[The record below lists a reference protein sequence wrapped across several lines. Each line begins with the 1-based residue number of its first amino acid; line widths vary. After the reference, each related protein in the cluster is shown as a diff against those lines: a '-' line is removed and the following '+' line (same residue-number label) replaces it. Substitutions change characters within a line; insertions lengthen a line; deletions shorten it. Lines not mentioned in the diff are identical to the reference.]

1 MKRNYPF
8 KKFLLVCAAVTA
20 VFGIFAA
27 IILLRARP
35 MIYQTAV
42 SNAESLSLK
51 LTDMAV
57 AEVLDGERISYG
69 DIVELTADDAGAVK
83 SLEIDP
89 REINLLKTEIS
100 SKVSEL
106 VAKNSECPVT
116 LPLGT
121 IIGGDYINGLG
132 PRLHFPMQITATA
145 YVNFKSNFT
154 AAGINQVLHQI
165 LIEIKVEGVVLSAAS
180 RYPFSTQTSAIAA
193 QSVIVGAVPDAFTN
207 VIEYPGNDTAGWIFD
222 YGHLE

>member
-20 VFGIFAA
+20 VFGISAA

-69 DIVELTADDAGAVK
+69 DIVKLTADDAGAVK

-100 SKVSEL
+100 SKVSEPRNAAARNGHRRRL
-106 VAKNSECPVT
+106 YQRSRSET
-116 LPLGT
+116 AFS
-121 IIGGDYINGLG
+121 DADNG
-132 PRLHFPMQITATA
+132 
-145 YVNFKSNFT
+145 N
-154 AAGINQVLHQI
+154 GIC
-165 LIEIKVEGVVLSAAS
+165 
-180 RYPFSTQTSAIAA
+180 
-193 QSVIVGAVPDAFTN
+193 
-207 VIEYPGNDTAGWIFD
+207 
-222 YGHLE
+222 